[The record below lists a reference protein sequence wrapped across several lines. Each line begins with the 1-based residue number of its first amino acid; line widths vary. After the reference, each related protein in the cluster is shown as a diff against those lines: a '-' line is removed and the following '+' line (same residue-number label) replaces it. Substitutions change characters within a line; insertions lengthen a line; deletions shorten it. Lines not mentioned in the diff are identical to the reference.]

1 MLQLSIDIQKLDH
14 ARDLPLPVY
23 GTDNSAGLDLI
34 AAVDTSVNLKPGDRF
49 LVPCGI
55 VIAIPEG
62 YEGQLRPRSGL
73 ALKHGITLLNAP
85 GTVDADY
92 RGEIK
97 AIIINHGQEPFV
109 IERGMRIAQLI
120 IAPYSKISW
129 CEVTD
134 ITAQNK
140 NHRGGGF
147 GSTGLF
153 ATGT

>member
-1 MLQLSIDIQKLDH
+1 MQSLNIDIQKLDH
-14 ARDLPLPVY
+14 ATDLPLPAY
-23 GTDNSAGLDLI
+23 GTDKSAGLDLV
-34 AAVDTSVNLKPGDRF
+34 AAVDSAVTVQPGERY

-55 VIAIPEG
+55 VIAIPSG
-62 YEGQLRPRSGL
+62 YEGQIRPRSGL
-73 ALKHGITLLNAP
+73 ALKHGITILNAP

-109 IERGMRIAQLI
+109 IERGMRIAQLV
-120 IAPYSKISW
+120 IAPFSKIDW
-129 CEVTD
+129 CEVSD
-134 ITAQNK
+134 ITHQNK